1 MAVVNICRP
10 AWKGPR
16 VTRRTISLF
25 SSPPSL
31 SFSVRSDHS
40 SFSWFARCHWTNFW
54 GISASPFLFLFLSRA
69 RTSAAGIINYPGTK
83 IENAQFL
90 VERRQIRND
99 GRGSINAKRTG
110 QQHWEMARVTRVTFT
125 TRIRSSFFLSFARGR
140 PRVVRKMSP
149 FPVRDSCPSSR
160 CTKSTDVD
168 EDASTFSGFD
178 SFTRYLKRDSIS
190 RVCLRR
196 EIGR

>member
-25 SSPPSL
+25 SAPSL
-31 SFSVRSDHS
+31 SLSVRSDRS
-40 SFSWFARCHWTNFW
+40 SFSQFARCHWTNFR

-69 RTSAAGIINYPGTK
+69 RTSVAGITNYPRTK
-83 IENAQFL
+83 IEKAQFL

-125 TRIRSSFFLSFARGR
+125 TRIRLFSFFLSFVLSFARGR

-149 FPVRDSCPSSR
+149 FPVRDSCLSPRRDRR
-160 CTKSTDVD
+160 CWRRCIDIL
-168 EDASTFSGFD
+168 GFRLVY
-178 SFTRYLKRDSIS
+178 SLFETR
-190 RVCLRR
+190 
-196 EIGR
+196 